1 MNGTLQ
7 VQDLAS
13 QILSHD
19 ITSFVG
25 QRHDVMHWPPAF
37 SDKPATYT
45 DVQVLS
51 PQEVLRL
58 FRRAT
63 HTHKRQLF
71 TQKLGAFSQNCCNAS
86 SWFSSAR
93 PNLSAFHR
101 STLCPLLAALA
112 GLLNT
117 FLQFCWHF
125 GLCFGSSFGNC
136 LGLRLVVSGRSK
148 CCFRWFWLLFG
159 VPVKSLGA
167 VWGAVFVPLS
177 GPALGL
183 VFDVV
188 LFAACRHPS
197 GSFCNYLTLLLEF
210 LDAVFSA
217 ALRRYLRRD
226 FLHKQHPPLH
236 L

>member
-1 MNGTLQ
+1 MAPCRYRIWRPKSFPMTS
-7 VQDLAS
+7 LAS
-13 QILSHD
+13 LAS
-19 ITSFVG
+19 
-25 QRHDVMHWPPAF
+25 VMMSCTGPLLLVTNQLHTPMSRYCHHKKFYVF
-37 SDKPATYT
+37 SDEP
-45 DVQVLS
+45 
-51 PQEVLRL
+51 
-58 FRRAT
+58 